1 MASDESELQARLR
14 RLEAQINASEATPLT
29 SQPAHASAPTRA
41 STGGWARWRVNVGLP
56 FALLAIPW
64 TQEIIDQVFFSGQW
78 NLPVHPRSLDGI
90 PGIFL
95 SAFSHG
101 DFVHLI
107 GNSLGFVIFSW
118 LILAKSRR
126 DYWIT
131 LLIGWLGGGFATWL
145 LGPNSAHGLSGVVY
159 TLFGYLL
166 CIGWLERRFVPL
178 MISVFVL
185 INYSY
190 VIWGVFPTQPMV
202 AWWGHLF
209 GLLLG
214 IFAAY
219 GVYREPGRSS

>member
-1 MASDESELQARLR
+1 MTLDDSEIQDRLR
-14 RLEAQINASEATPLT
+14 ELEAKINDASVPLEAKKSRPPRSTSPRPGAWAQWQANFWLPL
-29 SQPAHASAPTRA
+29 
-41 STGGWARWRVNVGLP
+41 
-56 FALLAIPW
+56 ALLALPW
-64 TQEIIDQVFFSGQW
+64 TQEIIDQLFFGGQW
-78 NLPVHPRSLDGI
+78 NLPVHPRSLEGI

-101 DFVHLI
+101 DFAHLI
-107 GNSLGFVIFSW
+107 GNSIGFTIFSW

-126 DYWIT
+126 DYWVT
-131 LLIGWLGGGFATWL
+131 LLIGWLGGGLATWL
-145 LGPNSAHGLSGVVY
+145 LGPNSVHGLSGVVY

-190 VIWGVFPTQPMV
+190 FVWGIFPTQPMV

-219 GVYREPGRSS
+219 GVYREPQP